1 MATATGA
8 YTQVVINGNSFY
20 EFTGTGT
27 ISFPSNTSTDVLIV
41 AGGGGGGGG
50 QVTYESAGGGGAGGV
65 GHGTLTF
72 AAGVSYTIT
81 VGAGGTGG
89 IYEPFDSTSKG
100 SGTSGSNSSIVGGS
114 INVVANGGGRGGSVK
129 GGTNTAQ
136 AGGSSG
142 GGAGWGSTVQNNT
155 KGTGTGLTYLGNN
168 GGTTSGPNYA
178 GSGGGGAGS
187 AGSSG
192 VQNGT
197 GGAGGSGFTWTP
209 TNRTYGGGGGGGFV
223 GAYFNNSPTAAGG
236 AGGSGGGGAGG
247 GSSVPTAG
255 TAKTGGGGGGACS
268 KSVVGD
274 GAAGGSGVVYIRI
287 ITTPPSPPVISY
299 ANVFS
304 NGSAIVSFTQTAAT
318 PAITNYY
325 YSTNGGSSYTN
336 TSVITSPIVITS
348 LSVNSSYD
356 LRLMAYNSSG
366 NSTAAAVAVG
376 NAPVIISITP
386 TNLALTVSFSPSSGA
401 TATRYLYSIDGGAT
415 FVNSVATTTSP
426 LQITNLT
433 AGQSYPVSIR
443 AAGTNWMSSNS
454 AVFASTQPSN
464 FGTTPAIT
472 GIVPGANAL
481 SVSFNVS
488 TGAYPTPTYY
498 YSNTGNVANQYFVL
512 STPAAGS
519 SNTFV
524 INNVPGTSRSVVI
537 LAVNS
542 AGNLYSAASSQTPY
556 YLGTRPNIIS
566 VAPQANA
573 LSVSFVATV
582 GGNPTMV
589 SGNYYYSIDGTNY
602 SAANP
607 TITGSTGPNTFVIS
621 GLTANQSKTVQMYS
635 SSPAG
640 NMYSINTPSQTPYV
654 LGTTT
659 PSITNIYS
667 GLNSII
673 VQYSG
678 PTDANPA
685 PFYYYSLNTGTY
697 ANSSVNTTSG
707 NITIPTTLNGN
718 NTVQLMAVNPAGN
731 IVSNSLNGR
740 PYLVGTQPNIISV
753 VPQANSLVVS
763 FYLSVNGYTN
773 PNYYYS
779 TTGNTNPGSYILIPS
794 ANITLNPNT
803 FVIYGLTANV
813 AANVSLLALNSAGN
827 VYSATTV
834 LQTPYVIGNTSPAI
848 LQVYSNVNSLLV
860 SFAATT
866 NANPPPF
873 YYYSVSGGVQNA
885 NSGMNSNV
893 GGNLYIPNL
902 SVYGNYAVS
911 ITAVS
916 PAGNVSTENSY
927 GIPYFLGITSPI
939 ITNVYSNSY
948 SLTVQYTGPT
958 DGNPA
963 PYYYYSLNSGTYTNT
978 NVNAT
983 SGYITIPTSVIGNN
997 SVRLRAVN
1005 PLGNLES
1012 NQAYGQ
1018 PYYYGSQPNIISVS
1032 QKYNALSVSFYL
1044 SVGGDAS
1051 PISYY
1056 YSTTGSLI
1064 TSSYTLFTATGTT
1077 SNTVVIPV
1085 YQANANI
1092 SILAQNDAGN
1102 VYSATTVIATPYLIG
1117 NVYGGSF
1124 TQFTYN
1130 YIGYT
1135 FNSNTGNITFPVD
1148 TTANVLI
1155 VAGGGG
1161 GGCGIAG
1168 YGASTAAGGGG
1179 AGGVGIGTITFKA
1192 GIIYNI
1198 TVGSGGAGGTGGL
1211 LVDASNGGNSLIVGG
1226 TISEIAYGGGYGAY
1240 NNSTSVGNGG
1250 SGGGQRQATN
1260 SSNSFATKGSG
1271 SLTYY
1276 GSAGGRGY
1284 SNGSGSGGGGG
1295 GAGEPGQTQTTYFK
1309 GATGGNGI
1317 TWSFTGYYYGG
1328 GGGAGAGR
1336 ESSSTVALTYFGNGG
1351 LGGGGRG
1358 GGAGPVAN
1366 YAVNATSGAPNT
1378 GGGGGGA
1385 VSGSIYAANLYG
1397 GNGGSGIV
1405 MLTFS
1410 APLSVG
1416 TDAPIITSIV
1426 SGINLIRVNY
1436 TGSVGANPPPYY
1448 YYSVNGN
1455 TFSNTGYTTNTSIV
1469 ISNITTTSIYTVQL
1483 MAVNPSGNVLSGNA
1497 SGQAYILGTQPNIIS
1512 VVPQANS
1519 LVVSFY
1525 LSVNGYTN
1533 PNYYYSTTGNTNPG
1547 SYILIPSANITLN
1560 PNTFVIYGLTANVV
1574 ANVALLAT
1582 NPAGNVYSTT
1592 TVLKNPYVLGTNAP
1606 NIFNV
1611 YGNVNSLLVSFA
1623 AVQNAY
1629 PPPFY
1634 YYSVSGGAQN
1644 ANSGLNSNVGGNL
1657 YIPNINVLGNY
1668 TITITAVNPAGNV
1681 VSNSANGQP
1690 YIIGSQPNIISV
1702 VPGAN
1707 SVSASINLS
1716 TGGNPVPTYY
1726 YSVSGNVATTYSLA
1740 NPQPNVLNANTI
1752 VITGLTVN
1760 VAANVSAV
1768 AVIPGANVYSATTV
1782 LQTPYVLGTAVPN
1795 ITSLQSNLNSL
1806 IVSFTG
1812 SVGANPTPYYYYSV
1826 NGTAFANTGL
1836 NTNTT
1841 FTILDLTVANVY
1853 TIQLMAVNPAG
1864 NLRSGNLS
1872 GRPYVVGTQPT
1883 ITSINGNFKTLSV
1896 AFQPSTGAYPTPYY
1910 YYSLDNGT
1918 SFSNSFSNASP
1929 FSITTFNPVNSYNVS
1944 IIGVSIAGNTTSSS
1958 QITLGNIPV
1967 ISSVVP
1973 GNLSLIVSFVGS
1985 AGANSYNYSIDGGAT
2000 FGNAGTV
2007 INSNI
2012 TIVNV
2017 SSLSSYSVAL
2027 QANGITW
2034 YMNSN
2039 AYSPVQPY
2047 GIGNAPIINTTGF
2060 NSTLNAIVVGYS
2072 VPVGANPAPTVYYYS
2087 VNGGSTYLNA
2097 NANLQSN
2104 TFSITGLAGGLY
2116 PLTLIAQNAYG
2127 NTLPSTSF
2135 SAEFDTIGSKPVITN
2150 VLSGMDIFVVSFT
2163 DPVGGYPAPFTY
2175 YYSVNGGNTYAN
2187 ANTSSSPMYIYGN
2200 YSDKSYPLTIIAQNI
2215 LGNTLPSNQYNVRN
2229 YDPSGVDTFSSNL
2242 ITGGTSTITYT
2253 SVNITSG
2260 TYNLKTVG
2268 GTTLQSQVVD
2278 QPLTIIASSNL
2289 GGNGWA
2295 IAASSTGNIY
2305 VQRVS
2310 TNVIYVY
2317 NSSGTYLN
2325 VSISPSRQF
2334 ICTAK
2339 APAANTIWWGG
2350 DRFFSELNTT
2360 TNTFTHYTV
2369 TPNIWGMCYNPADG
2383 YVYTSNL
2390 NALQIHKLNPTDRT
2404 SSIIFDNAS
2413 AQVSGMASASNFFE
2427 GVAIGYDGN
2436 LYCITRNEGKI
2447 WKFTTSGTSLGL
2459 FASLPGTVSGL
2470 GLWFNSNLG
2479 VFYAQISSG
2488 PIYQI
2493 TSAGYVSLFSG
2504 AITSGVC
2511 WGTYFDPSL
2520 NKYYTNNG
2528 TNVYAFNTLPIT
2540 LSLSFSDSLLA
2551 TNTSPL
2557 QLYNEATSFGLPI
2570 QTLGSAPYITG
2581 VSPIV
2586 NGLSVSFNASVGALP
2601 KPFYY
2606 YSVDGVNYSNSFVYS
2621 NASSITIPTTN
2632 SNTYTVYLRAVSPA
2646 GNVDAL
2652 NTASAASYVVGT
2664 RPNII
2669 NMTRIGNSFSI
2680 NFYASVGG
2688 NPDPYYYYSVNG
2700 NIGYANTN
2708 SQSNI
2713 TIITPNLSGN
2723 NYSVSIMAVNTAGNV
2738 YSATPFLGIIS
2749 IIGSNPT
2756 VNSVSS
2762 LANGLSVS
2770 FQPSTG
2776 GYPAPTYY
2784 YSLNGGS
2791 TYSTANIVSQTANS
2805 MVIGNMFKSAVY
2817 SVAILARNIEGDA
2830 YSGNAIS
2837 GQPYVIGTAPNITS
2851 VVSYLNN
2858 LSVSFTGSTG
2868 GYPNVTA
2875 YYYSLNGAA
2884 NYVNANTTASPFI
2897 ISNVSTGSY
2906 SITLLAQ
2913 NLVGN
2918 TSPSAAYSKTVTS
2931 PTIGSSVKLI
2941 TDTNVQRVCV
2951 ANNFLYYQ
2959 RGSNYNVFYK
2969 YNLYGS
2975 LASTITFTGITSMK
2989 NMCYVKN
2996 AGQNGRVYM
3005 CDYAYSSSN
3014 VQYIDCGNDTTGVI
3028 TISIS
3033 GTGQTPCGVATDG
3046 SYLYFINNSDVR
3058 VYKCDFSGNYLSTIR
3073 AAAPLDRSSGGQGNS
3088 GIACDGT
3095 YIYIGDS
3102 VGFTNAG
3109 TVDRLEIAG
3118 TNTLTL
3124 RWISNSS
3131 VAILSAVE
3139 VDANFIYVLSNANNA
3154 TIYQYSLIT
3163 GGSTPTNTFVVSG
3176 MTGSSITTITSDGK
3190 YLYASNG
3197 TDIYQIFTN
3206 PSPYIG
3212 NSFSINSVSSLANA
3226 LSVNINLSTG
3236 GWPSPIYYYSISGN
3250 ANPYYAVNPPLI
3262 GNANTFQISN
3272 LTTYTG
3278 ANVSVLALYSVGNV
3292 YSTNT
3297 IIGNPYV
3304 VGNALPNIT
3313 SVQSN
3318 ANSLIV
3324 SFAGSVG
3331 AYPQPFYYYSVNGN
3345 TFSNT
3350 GLNANTNFVIQN
3362 LTTAN
3367 TYSIRLM
3374 AVNPAGNLISGN
3386 VSGQPYVLGTA
3397 LPNITKVQSNANS
3410 LTVSF
3415 TGAVGAYTQPFY
3427 YYSVNGSVF
3436 SNTGLTSN
3444 TTFTI
3449 PGLTTIG
3456 IYSIQLMSVNPAGN
3470 LISGNVSGQPYV
3482 IGTAI
3487 PNITQVVSGINRLTI
3502 QYTGAQ
3508 NAYPN
3513 PYYYYSVNGNDYANS
3528 GFNTNANIV
3537 VSNLYVSGNY
3547 QVSIM
3552 SVSPAGNL
3560 ISGNASGQ
3568 PYVLGTQPNILN
3580 AYGLPNAIAVAFETS
3595 TSGYPAPSYYY
3606 SVDSGNTYIP
3616 ANIAFDAS
3624 SLIIGNLFTSDTY
3637 GIRMMALNA
3646 AGNVYSE
3653 NTVSASPFV
3662 LGSAPYITSV
3672 VSALNSLV
3680 VVFNAS
3686 VGTTASYYYSVD
3698 GEAFVNAETQTNIG
3712 NITIQNLNTAKA
3724 YSIQIMA
3731 TNPAGNLISNT
3742 VQGTPFIRGSR
3753 PDINSVSSLANALS
3767 VSFQPS
3773 TGGYPPPTYYYTVD
3787 GGSSFINTNVDSNAN
3802 SFVIGNLTTLQ
3813 VYNVSLLASNSA
3825 GNVES
3830 SASVSGQPYTLGTQP
3845 NITSV
3850 ASIANG
3856 LSVSF
3861 QASTGGYTDPVYYYS
3876 INGGNTY
3883 FGANV
3888 DQGTNSFIIDNLKT
3902 ATTYG
3907 VQLLASNPAGNLV
3920 SNSVS
3925 GEPYVL
3931 GTSPQ
3936 ITRVSSN
3943 VNSLDIEFSASS
3955 GAYPLPQYYY
3965 SVNQAEYVDAGV
3977 NSNANII
3984 TIPGLNLAN
3993 IYTVSLLASNPAG
4006 NLISNTVSGEPYVV
4020 GSDFQINVVDS
4031 SANSLVVYFDSPSDW
4046 NPTPFYYY
4054 SIDGTTYA
4062 NTQLQSNSQP
4072 FIIENLYSATQYLV
4086 MLRAQNVAGLKY
4098 ALNTY
4103 SAIPYVLGTQPV
4115 ITSVES
4121 AYNSL
4126 IVQFA
4131 ASYGGNPD
4139 AQYYYSVDGQG
4150 FVDSGTNSNY
4160 YGITITGLTNPT
4172 SYNIQLMGSNSAG
4185 NLYSNTS
4192 SGIPYVLGTKPTISA
4207 VNIGIDSLSLDFNAS
4222 TGGYPTPYYY
4232 YSVDGTNY
4240 ANSGLNSNA
4249 TPLLITGLN
4258 SPRIYT
4264 IYLKAVSIAGNTDFS
4279 TGQGEPYVVGTAPVI
4294 TNIDSSLNKLIVAF
4308 TDSMEGN
4315 PSPTSHYYSIDG
4327 GATYVNAGPSTSPII
4342 IENLTVAQTYSVV
4355 LIAVNAAGN
4364 TAPSNVYDAQPYVI
4378 GSSPIITNV
4387 ESGINQLSL
4396 SFAGPIGGYP
4406 EPTTYYYSIN
4416 GGASYVDSLTTVSP
4430 IIIPNL
4436 YVAASYPIKLIA
4448 NNLGGNT
4455 VASNTFYG
4463 QPYVIG
4469 SSPNITSVDSGVN
4482 QISISFT
4489 GSVDGYPEPSTYLY
4503 SLDGGNTFSDSQTNV
4518 SPIVVSDL
4526 YTAQTYPVA
4535 LIAVNTAG
4543 QSAVSNVVDGK
4554 PYVIG
4559 TGLFINSVAS
4569 GINSLSVGFD
4579 GLTGGYPDPNAYYY
4593 SVDGGSYVLANV
4605 LANTKSFVIGG
4616 LTQAKNYSITLIA
4629 HNLAGNTN
4637 PTSPQQGVPYVV
4649 GNPAT
4654 INSVLSGINQLSVY
4668 YTPATSLYPA
4678 PTTYYYSMDRGNTY
4692 VDANTVANPIIIR
4705 NLYDAVNYPIT
4716 IIAHNSAGNT
4726 AASNVVYGEPYV
4738 AGTMPNITSIVS
4750 LANSLS
4756 VSFQA
4761 SEGAYPTPFYY
4772 YSVDGGLNYVNSE
4785 FQSNASPI
4793 IITDLFEARAYT
4805 VSIKAVNA
4813 WGDLSGSSA
4822 TGEPYVIGTKPSILD
4837 ITPGTNTLTVQFQ
4850 GSINDYPAPYYYYS
4864 TDGGSTYSN
4873 SNVNTDASPIVIPN
4887 LTVATIYNVSIMAV
4901 NFGGNTASD
4910 SVQAEPYVIGTQPYI
4925 TALTPG
4931 TNAIAISFSAST
4943 NAYPTPYYYYSV
4955 NGSDFSN
4962 SQVNSNSGSILLTGL
4977 TSPNL
4982 YTISLKGISVAGN
4995 TATSVETGHSYVFG
5009 SIPVINSVSSATNSL
5024 IVSFQLSTG
5033 GYPLPTAYYYSI
5045 DGGITY
5051 LNGNTT
5057 TSPMTIPDLTV
5068 VQTYYIQLI
5077 AENAAGSTQPS
5088 LTASGEPYVIGS
5100 APIITDVSSIPY
5112 GVSVSFLG
5120 TTDGYPDPTTYYY
5133 SVDGGNTYA
5142 SASGTASPFF
5152 IHNLNEFRSYPIT
5165 LKAHNLIGNTS
5176 PSQTAYGTPYIRGST
5191 PVISSVA
5198 SVYNGLSI
5206 NFSESAG
5213 GNPSPSSYFYSLDGG
5228 ATFTDSG
5235 AASSPIIV
5243 SGLTTPTIYS
5253 VAVQANNL
5261 AGNTATSNIVQG
5273 EPYVIGTAP
5282 QISNVSSIY
5291 NGLSVSF
5298 SGSTGGYPSPSSY
5311 YYSLDGGATFTDS
5324 LSNSSPILIT
5334 GLTTATVYSVAL
5346 LANSAAGQSAASNV
5360 VQGEPYVIGSRPTN
5374 VQVTSILNGLSV
5386 SFTASTDGYPSPSSY
5401 FYSLDGGSTFTD
5413 SLRSESP
5420 LTIANLSTPTQ
5431 YSVVLY
5437 ANSIAGRSQYTSA
5450 VLATPYVIGKIPNIS
5465 SISSG
5470 YNSITVDF
5478 SPSTGGY
5485 PEPATYYY
5493 SIDGGTT
5500 FVDAATTATPIT
5512 IQNLTSANAYS
5523 VCLKAGSVAGNTE
5536 ASNLVAGRAYVIGS
5550 APNISS
5556 VSSVLNG
5563 VSVNFSG
5570 SADGYPS
5577 PSTYY
5582 YSIDGG
5588 QSFAD
5593 ALSNISPIVI
5603 SGLTNLSPYSIA
5615 LLGVN
5620 SAWPS
5625 STATSNVVDGQ
5636 PYVIGIPP
5644 TIDSVASLSNS
5655 LSVSFT
5661 ASTQGYPNPSSYF
5674 YSLDGGN
5681 TFTDSLS
5688 TTSPIITPNLSVA
5701 KTYNVVLYATSVA
5714 GNTGASNSVPGNPYV
5729 LGTVPVIS
5737 NIASLP
5743 YAMSVSFT
5751 GSLNGYPEP
5760 STYFYSINGGNTYI
5774 NSLSN
5779 SSPIL
5784 ISFQNLAVPNIYS
5797 VRVYASGIAGNTEA
5811 SSAVSGRPYIAGSAP
5826 IISNVLSLYNGLSVS
5841 FTGSTGGYPDPTN
5854 YLYSSDNGAT
5864 YRSWGNVT
5872 EPIIINGLTT
5882 ATQYYV
5888 KLIAVNAAGNSL
5900 ASSVGIGTPLVIGT
5914 APTITAINS
5923 VVDGISIV
5931 YNPPQNSYPAPT
5943 TYYYSLDGGNTFT
5956 NALSTANPLNIG
5968 NLTTPT
5974 IYSVSLYAVN
5984 EAGNTLP
5991 SASVSGSP
5999 YIVGSA
6005 PQISNVVS
6013 GYNSITINFVG
6024 STGSSQSTAYYF
6036 YSLNGGQ
6043 TFANSRLTSSPIVVS
6058 GLTSPIVYSV
6068 VLYSVSAAGQ
6078 SANSTPV
6085 NGIPYVIGT
6094 APVIQSVQSIPG
6106 GMAVYYSAPQ
6116 NAYPSPTN
6124 YYYSLNNGTYVNAN
6138 SIANPL
6144 LITGLIYTGNYS
6156 VRIYAASLAGNT
6168 PSSAAV
6174 TGKPYILG
6182 SVPSI
6187 IDIVPGL
6194 NKLTINFNPST
6205 GGYPAPTTYYY
6216 SVDGLNYLD
6225 SLQTVSPLVIT
6236 GLTQAMVEHVSI
6248 KAGSLAGNTAASNL
6262 VDSEP
6267 FEIGTVPVITRIVP
6281 GINRLSVYFSAS
6293 TGGNPVPSTYLYS
6306 IDGTQYV
6313 DSGQS
6318 SNATPIIIT
6327 GLERANSYPV
6337 YLVAQSDGGLL
6348 TAPSLPVYGIP
6359 YIQGSAPTINSVEPI
6374 AGSSGTLS
6382 VSFELS
6388 VGGYPSPSTY
6398 YYSLDGGT
6406 TYQDSRSVSSPITIR
6421 GLSLQENPYL
6431 ITLSAHSIGWDSPP
6445 SIPVPGIPYIV
6456 GSPIVVNGITPL
6468 DNGLSVAFTDSS
6480 GGYPSPTTYY
6490 YTLNGGNTFAISG
6503 NTESPVVIGGLTV
6516 ANTYSVG
6523 LIAGSLG
6530 GNTRISNLVSAI
6542 PNVIGAPPVI
6552 SSVLSGS
6559 NSLSVVFSPP
6569 VGGNP
6574 APTAYYY
6581 SLDLGNT
6588 YINANTTTSPFTI
6601 GGLYESRPYQVQLVA
6616 QNAMGNTASSEPVQ
6630 GEPYTVGGNIV
6641 IGSVSSILNGLTVQF
6656 TKPSGWNPALTTYY
6670 YSLDGINYVLADS
6683 SSSPIT
6689 IRGLTVATQ
6698 HIVSLRATNV
6708 FGVAAGSNAILGE
6721 PWVVGT
6727 APTIQ
6732 RVYNVLNGISVSF
6745 VESQGGYPAPS
6756 TYLYSI
6762 DGGNIYLDS
6771 GTNKSPVV
6779 ITGISGEQ
6787 TYAVSL
6793 KAVNTAG
6800 TSAVSN
6806 TVSGNTYVVG
6816 NSPTITGVQSIL
6828 NGLIVAFTPPA
6839 VQYATPIT
6847 YMYSLDG
6854 VNYIDTGATTS
6865 PLTIRN
6871 LTVAGSYNI
6880 SIKGVLQ
6887 LSNVSAPFYL
6897 N

>member
-1 MATATGA
+1 MSSLVIDGN
-8 YTQVVINGNSFY
+8 YTCSTFCYAIGNLYAF
-20 EFTGTGT
+20 GR
-27 ISFPSNTSTDVLIV
+27 
-41 AGGGGGGGG
+41 
-50 QVTYESAGGGGAGGV
+50 
-65 GHGTLTF
+65 
-72 AAGVSYTIT
+72 
-81 VGAGGTGG
+81 
-89 IYEPFDSTSKG
+89 DSK
-100 SGTSGSNSSIVGGS
+100 VR
-114 INVVANGGGRGGSVK
+114 V
-129 GGTNTAQ
+129 
-136 AGGSSG
+136 
-142 GGAGWGSTVQNNT
+142 
-155 KGTGTGLTYLGNN
+155 
-168 GGTTSGPNYA
+168 
-178 GSGGGGAGS
+178 
-187 AGSSG
+187 
-192 VQNGT
+192 
-197 GGAGGSGFTWTP
+197 
-209 TNRTYGGGGGGGFV
+209 
-223 GAYFNNSPTAAGG
+223 
-236 AGGSGGGGAGG
+236 
-247 GSSVPTAG
+247 
-255 TAKTGGGGGGACS
+255 
-268 KSVVGD
+268 
-274 GAAGGSGVVYIRI
+274 
-287 ITTPPSPPVISY
+287 
-299 ANVFS
+299 
-304 NGSAIVSFTQTAAT
+304 
-318 PAITNYY
+318 
-325 YSTNGGSSYTN
+325 
-336 TSVITSPIVITS
+336 
-348 LSVNSSYD
+348 
-356 LRLMAYNSSG
+356 YNSSG
-366 NSTAAAVAVG
+366 VLLNTYSTG
-376 NAPVIISITP
+376 GDT
-386 TNLALTVSFSPSSGA
+386 SS
-401 TATRYLYSIDGGAT
+401 YSYT
-415 FVNSVATTTSP
+415 
-426 LQITNLT
+426 
-433 AGQSYPVSIR
+433 QSYYVPVLNSILF
-443 AAGTNWMSSNS
+443 NY
-454 AVFASTQPSN
+454 
-464 FGTTPAIT
+464 FGSQI
-472 GIVPGANAL
+472 GR
-481 SVSFNVS
+481 FNVS
-488 TGAYPTPTYY
+488 TNTTTFGYATSGPTSTSDGTYIYIAPYNQKGQFNKCNLSGTVLEIGWIPQNSGTLQAGGFFSNCDGAYIYYGDGDGITRITIANKTVEKKWIAYYSDPNATPTVAVDSNYVYVGMIASGYVGRVNMYNKSNGTLVDSIYY
-498 YSNTGNVANQYFVL
+498 NFTTNPNSIVEILASDGTNLYVKNAGDPEIIKLIVPIFTTGNVN
-512 STPAAGS
+512 
-519 SNTFV
+519 
-524 INNVPGTSRSVVI
+524 
-537 LAVNS
+537 
-542 AGNLYSAASSQTPY
+542 
-556 YLGTRPNIIS
+556 PN
-566 VAPQANA
+566 
-573 LSVSFVATV
+573 
-582 GGNPTMV
+582 
-589 SGNYYYSIDGTNY
+589 
-602 SAANP
+602 
-607 TITGSTGPNTFVIS
+607 
-621 GLTANQSKTVQMYS
+621 
-635 SSPAG
+635 
-640 NMYSINTPSQTPYV
+640 
-654 LGTTT
+654 
-659 PSITNIYS
+659 ITNI
-667 GLNSII
+667 
-673 VQYSG
+673 Q
-678 PTDANPA
+678 T
-685 PFYYYSLNTGTY
+685 
-697 ANSSVNTTSG
+697 
-707 NITIPTTLNGN
+707 
-718 NTVQLMAVNPAGN
+718 
-731 IVSNSLNGR
+731 
-740 PYLVGTQPNIISV
+740 
-753 VPQANSLVVS
+753 
-763 FYLSVNGYTN
+763 
-773 PNYYYS
+773 
-779 TTGNTNPGSYILIPS
+779 S
-794 ANITLNPNT
+794 ANT
-803 FVIYGLTANV
+803 
-813 AANVSLLALNSAGN
+813 
-827 VYSATTV
+827 
-834 LQTPYVIGNTSPAI
+834 
-848 LQVYSNVNSLLV
+848 
-860 SFAATT
+860 
-866 NANPPPF
+866 
-873 YYYSVSGGVQNA
+873 
-885 NSGMNSNV
+885 
-893 GGNLYIPNL
+893 
-902 SVYGNYAVS
+902 
-911 ITAVS
+911 
-916 PAGNVSTENSY
+916 
-927 GIPYFLGITSPI
+927 
-939 ITNVYSNSY
+939 
-948 SLTVQYTGPT
+948 
-958 DGNPA
+958 
-963 PYYYYSLNSGTYTNT
+963 
-978 NVNAT
+978 
-983 SGYITIPTSVIGNN
+983 
-997 SVRLRAVN
+997 
-1005 PLGNLES
+1005 
-1012 NQAYGQ
+1012 
-1018 PYYYGSQPNIISVS
+1018 
-1032 QKYNALSVSFYL
+1032 
-1044 SVGGDAS
+1044 
-1051 PISYY
+1051 
-1056 YSTTGSLI
+1056 
-1064 TSSYTLFTATGTT
+1064 
-1077 SNTVVIPV
+1077 
-1085 YQANANI
+1085 
-1092 SILAQNDAGN
+1092 
-1102 VYSATTVIATPYLIG
+1102 
-1117 NVYGGSF
+1117 
-1124 TQFTYN
+1124 
-1130 YIGYT
+1130 
-1135 FNSNTGNITFPVD
+1135 
-1148 TTANVLI
+1148 
-1155 VAGGGG
+1155 
-1161 GGCGIAG
+1161 
-1168 YGASTAAGGGG
+1168 
-1179 AGGVGIGTITFKA
+1179 
-1192 GIIYNI
+1192 
-1198 TVGSGGAGGTGGL
+1198 
-1211 LVDASNGGNSLIVGG
+1211 
-1226 TISEIAYGGGYGAY
+1226 
-1240 NNSTSVGNGG
+1240 
-1250 SGGGQRQATN
+1250 
-1260 SSNSFATKGSG
+1260 
-1271 SLTYY
+1271 
-1276 GSAGGRGY
+1276 
-1284 SNGSGSGGGGG
+1284 
-1295 GAGEPGQTQTTYFK
+1295 
-1309 GATGGNGI
+1309 
-1317 TWSFTGYYYGG
+1317 
-1328 GGGAGAGR
+1328 
-1336 ESSSTVALTYFGNGG
+1336 
-1351 LGGGGRG
+1351 
-1358 GGAGPVAN
+1358 
-1366 YAVNATSGAPNT
+1366 
-1378 GGGGGGA
+1378 
-1385 VSGSIYAANLYG
+1385 
-1397 GNGGSGIV
+1397 
-1405 MLTFS
+1405 
-1410 APLSVG
+1410 
-1416 TDAPIITSIV
+1416 
-1426 SGINLIRVNY
+1426 
-1436 TGSVGANPPPYY
+1436 
-1448 YYSVNGN
+1448 
-1455 TFSNTGYTTNTSIV
+1455 
-1469 ISNITTTSIYTVQL
+1469 
-1483 MAVNPSGNVLSGNA
+1483 
-1497 SGQAYILGTQPNIIS
+1497 
-1512 VVPQANS
+1512 
-1519 LVVSFY
+1519 
-1525 LSVNGYTN
+1525 
-1533 PNYYYSTTGNTNPG
+1533 
-1547 SYILIPSANITLN
+1547 
-1560 PNTFVIYGLTANVV
+1560 
-1574 ANVALLAT
+1574 
-1582 NPAGNVYSTT
+1582 
-1592 TVLKNPYVLGTNAP
+1592 
-1606 NIFNV
+1606 
-1611 YGNVNSLLVSFA
+1611 
-1623 AVQNAY
+1623 
-1629 PPPFY
+1629 
-1634 YYSVSGGAQN
+1634 
-1644 ANSGLNSNVGGNL
+1644 
-1657 YIPNINVLGNY
+1657 
-1668 TITITAVNPAGNV
+1668 
-1681 VSNSANGQP
+1681 
-1690 YIIGSQPNIISV
+1690 
-1702 VPGAN
+1702 
-1707 SVSASINLS
+1707 
-1716 TGGNPVPTYY
+1716 
-1726 YSVSGNVATTYSLA
+1726 
-1740 NPQPNVLNANTI
+1740 
-1752 VITGLTVN
+1752 
-1760 VAANVSAV
+1760 
-1768 AVIPGANVYSATTV
+1768 
-1782 LQTPYVLGTAVPN
+1782 
-1795 ITSLQSNLNSL
+1795 L

-1812 SVGANPTPYYYYSV
+1812 SVGAYPAPYYYYSVSGGTFANTGLNSANANIVIKNLPVANSYTIQLSAVNSSGTLLSSNTVYTVPNGVGLQNAFMNQFLVYGRAITTQELGIIKNFSNIVSFNSSVSAQGSYPLITQVYSNVNSLIVSYVGTPDANPPPYYYYTISSAGTGTVFANAGVNATSGNIIIPNLYVSGNYRVQLTAVNLVGNVVSANSYGQPYVLGTQPNIISVANLANALSVSFQGVSGWNPLPTYYYSIGGNSAASYVLTSVSGNSLTISNIYTANTYYVDLLATNLVGNVYSATIATGNPYVLGSALPNITQIQSNANSLIVSFTGSNGAFPQPYYYYSV
-1826 NGTAFANTGL
+1826 NGAVFSNTGL
-1836 NTNTT
+1836 NSNTT
-1841 FTILDLTVANVY
+1841 FVIQNLTVASSYSVQLMAANPAGNLLSSTVSGQPYVVGNAAPVITNIYSGINSLLVSFTGAVDAFPNPYYYYSINGGAFANSGANSASANIVITGFTAANVY
-1853 TIQLMAVNPAG
+1853 SIRLMAVNPAG
-1864 NLRSGNLS
+1864 NIASNS
-1872 GRPYVVGTQPT
+1872 ANGRPYILGTKPN
-1883 ITSINGNFKTLSV
+1883 IISVAPLANALSV
-1896 AFQPSTGAYPTPYY
+1896 SFQSSVAGYDTPYY
-1910 YYSLDNGT
+1910 YYSLSGNSASSYVSAGV
-1918 SFSNSFSNASP
+1918 SGNANSFVIGAL
-1929 FSITTFNPVNSYNVS
+1929 TTK
-1944 IIGVSIAGNTTSSS
+1944 
-1958 QITLGNIPV
+1958 
-1967 ISSVVP
+1967 VV
-1973 GNLSLIVSFVGS
+1973 
-1985 AGANSYNYSIDGGAT
+1985 
-2000 FGNAGTV
+2000 
-2007 INSNI
+2007 
-2012 TIVNV
+2012 
-2017 SSLSSYSVAL
+2017 
-2027 QANGITW
+2027 
-2034 YMNSN
+2034 
-2039 AYSPVQPY
+2039 
-2047 GIGNAPIINTTGF
+2047 
-2060 NSTLNAIVVGYS
+2060 
-2072 VPVGANPAPTVYYYS
+2072 
-2087 VNGGSTYLNA
+2087 
-2097 NANLQSN
+2097 
-2104 TFSITGLAGGLY
+2104 
-2116 PLTLIAQNAYG
+2116 
-2127 NTLPSTSF
+2127 
-2135 SAEFDTIGSKPVITN
+2135 
-2150 VLSGMDIFVVSFT
+2150 
-2163 DPVGGYPAPFTY
+2163 
-2175 YYSVNGGNTYAN
+2175 
-2187 ANTSSSPMYIYGN
+2187 
-2200 YSDKSYPLTIIAQNI
+2200 
-2215 LGNTLPSNQYNVRN
+2215 R
-2229 YDPSGVDTFSSNL
+2229 
-2242 ITGGTSTITYT
+2242 
-2253 SVNITSG
+2253 
-2260 TYNLKTVG
+2260 
-2268 GTTLQSQVVD
+2268 
-2278 QPLTIIASSNL
+2278 
-2289 GGNGWA
+2289 
-2295 IAASSTGNIY
+2295 
-2305 VQRVS
+2305 
-2310 TNVIYVY
+2310 
-2317 NSSGTYLN
+2317 
-2325 VSISPSRQF
+2325 
-2334 ICTAK
+2334 
-2339 APAANTIWWGG
+2339 
-2350 DRFFSELNTT
+2350 
-2360 TNTFTHYTV
+2360 
-2369 TPNIWGMCYNPADG
+2369 
-2383 YVYTSNL
+2383 
-2390 NALQIHKLNPTDRT
+2390 
-2404 SSIIFDNAS
+2404 
-2413 AQVSGMASASNFFE
+2413 
-2427 GVAIGYDGN
+2427 
-2436 LYCITRNEGKI
+2436 
-2447 WKFTTSGTSLGL
+2447 
-2459 FASLPGTVSGL
+2459 
-2470 GLWFNSNLG
+2470 
-2479 VFYAQISSG
+2479 
-2488 PIYQI
+2488 
-2493 TSAGYVSLFSG
+2493 
-2504 AITSGVC
+2504 
-2511 WGTYFDPSL
+2511 
-2520 NKYYTNNG
+2520 
-2528 TNVYAFNTLPIT
+2528 T
-2540 LSLSFSDSLLA
+2540 LSLLA
-2551 TNTSPL
+2551 
-2557 QLYNEATSFGLPI
+2557 Q
-2570 QTLGSAPYITG
+2570 
-2581 VSPIV
+2581 
-2586 NGLSVSFNASVGALP
+2586 
-2601 KPFYY
+2601 
-2606 YSVDGVNYSNSFVYS
+2606 NS
-2621 NASSITIPTTN
+2621 
-2632 SNTYTVYLRAVSPA
+2632 A
-2646 GNVDAL
+2646 GNVYSD
-2652 NTASAASYVVGT
+2652 NTVSQTPYVLG
-2664 RPNII
+2664 
-2669 NMTRIGNSFSI
+2669 
-2680 NFYASVGG
+2680 SVGPTILNVYSG
-2688 NPDPYYYYSVNG
+2688 VNSLLVKFASSQNANPEPYYYYSVNG
-2700 NIGYANTN
+2700 NAYANSALN
-2708 SQSNI
+2708 SNAGDM
-2713 TIITPNLSGN
+2713 IIPNLTVAGN
-2723 NYSVSIMAVNTAGNV
+2723 YTVSIMSVNPAGNV
-2738 YSATPFLGIIS
+2738 KTEISYGQPFIAGTRPNI
-2749 IIGSNPT
+2749 
-2756 VNSVSS
+2756 NSVVS
-2762 LANGLSVS
+2762 LANSLSVY
-2770 FQPSTG
+2770 FQTSVA

-2784 YSLNGGS
+2784 YSLNGNAAGS
-2791 TYSTANIVSQTANS
+2791 YVFANI
-2805 MVIGNMFKSAVY
+2805 
-2817 SVAILARNIEGDA
+2817 DA
-2830 YSGNAIS
+2830 
-2837 GQPYVIGTAPNITS
+2837 
-2851 VVSYLNN
+2851 
-2858 LSVSFTGSTG
+2858 
-2868 GYPNVTA
+2868 
-2875 YYYSLNGAA
+2875 
-2884 NYVNANTTASPFI
+2884 
-2897 ISNVSTGSY
+2897 
-2906 SITLLAQ
+2906 
-2913 NLVGN
+2913 
-2918 TSPSAAYSKTVTS
+2918 
-2931 PTIGSSVKLI
+2931 
-2941 TDTNVQRVCV
+2941 
-2951 ANNFLYYQ
+2951 
-2959 RGSNYNVFYK
+2959 
-2969 YNLYGS
+2969 
-2975 LASTITFTGITSMK
+2975 
-2989 NMCYVKN
+2989 
-2996 AGQNGRVYM
+2996 
-3005 CDYAYSSSN
+3005 
-3014 VQYIDCGNDTTGVI
+3014 
-3028 TISIS
+3028 
-3033 GTGQTPCGVATDG
+3033 
-3046 SYLYFINNSDVR
+3046 
-3058 VYKCDFSGNYLSTIR
+3058 
-3073 AAAPLDRSSGGQGNS
+3073 
-3088 GIACDGT
+3088 
-3095 YIYIGDS
+3095 
-3102 VGFTNAG
+3102 
-3109 TVDRLEIAG
+3109 
-3118 TNTLTL
+3118 
-3124 RWISNSS
+3124 
-3131 VAILSAVE
+3131 
-3139 VDANFIYVLSNANNA
+3139 
-3154 TIYQYSLIT
+3154 
-3163 GGSTPTNTFVVSG
+3163 
-3176 MTGSSITTITSDGK
+3176 
-3190 YLYASNG
+3190 
-3197 TDIYQIFTN
+3197 
-3206 PSPYIG
+3206 
-3212 NSFSINSVSSLANA
+3212 
-3226 LSVNINLSTG
+3226 
-3236 GWPSPIYYYSISGN
+3236 
-3250 ANPYYAVNPPLI
+3250 
-3262 GNANTFQISN
+3262 
-3272 LTTYTG
+3272 
-3278 ANVSVLALYSVGNV
+3278 
-3292 YSTNT
+3292 
-3297 IIGNPYV
+3297 
-3304 VGNALPNIT
+3304 
-3313 SVQSN
+3313 
-3318 ANSLIV
+3318 
-3324 SFAGSVG
+3324 
-3331 AYPQPFYYYSVNGN
+3331 
-3345 TFSNT
+3345 
-3350 GLNANTNFVIQN
+3350 
-3362 LTTAN
+3362 
-3367 TYSIRLM
+3367 
-3374 AVNPAGNLISGN
+3374 
-3386 VSGQPYVLGTA
+3386 
-3397 LPNITKVQSNANS
+3397 NANS
-3410 LTVSF
+3410 LTIENL
-3415 TGAVGAYTQPFY
+3415 TTAAVYNISLLA
-3427 YYSVNGSVF
+3427 VNSGGNSY
-3436 SNTGLTSN
+3436 SN
-3444 TTFTI
+3444 TT
-3449 PGLTTIG
+3449 
-3456 IYSIQLMSVNPAGN
+3456 
-3470 LISGNVSGQPYV
+3470 VSGSPYV
-3482 IGTAI
+3482 LGTAI

-3580 AYGLPNAIAVAFETS
+3580 AYSLPNAIAVAFETS

-3672 VSALNSLV
+3672 VSALNRLV

-3787 GGSSFINTNVDSNAN
+3787 GGSSFINANVDSNAN

-3902 ATTYG
+3902 AITYG

-4020 GSDFQINVVDS
+4020 GNDFHINAVDS

-4103 SAIPYVLGTQPV
+4103 SAVPYVLGTQPV
-4115 ITSVES
+4115 ITNVES

-4126 IVQFA
+4126 IVRFA

-4172 SYNIQLMGSNSAG
+4172 SYNIQLMGSNPAG

-4258 SPRIYT
+4258 SPHIYT

-4355 LIAVNAAGN
+4355 LIAVNSAGN

-4396 SFAGPIGGYP
+4396 SFDGPIGGYP

-4518 SPIVVSDL
+4518 SPIVVRDL

-4822 TGEPYVIGTKPSILD
+4822 TGEPYVIGTQPSILD

-4850 GSINDYPAPYYYYS
+4850 GSINAYPAPYYYYS

-4931 TNAIAISFSAST
+4931 TNTIAISFSAST

-5068 VQTYYIQLI
+5068 AQTYYIQLI

-5142 SASGTASPFF
+5142 STSGTASPFF

-5334 GLTTATVYSVAL
+5334 GLTTAAVYSVAL

-5401 FYSLDGGSTFTD
+5401 FYSLNGGSTFTD

-5450 VLATPYVIGKIPNIS
+5450 VLATPYVIGKRPNIS

-5493 SIDGGTT
+5493 SIDGGAT

-5512 IQNLTSANAYS
+5512 IQNLTSANVYS

-5625 STATSNVVDGQ
+5625 STATSNVVDGR

-5644 TIDSVASLSNS
+5644 TIDSVASRSNS

-5688 TTSPIITPNLSVA
+5688 TTSPIIIPNLSVA

-5714 GNTGASNSVPGNPYV
+5714 GNTGVSNSVPGNPYV

-5811 SSAVSGRPYIAGSAP
+5811 SSAVSGRPYISGSAP

-5882 ATQYYV
+5882 ATQYSV

-5900 ASSVGIGTPLVIGT
+5900 ASSVGRGTPLVIGT

-6024 STGSSQSTAYYF
+6024 STGGSQSTAYYF

-6106 GMAVYYSAPQ
+6106 GLAVYYSAPQ

-6248 KAGSLAGNTAASNL
+6248 KAGSLAGNTAASNS

-6388 VGGYPSPSTY
+6388 AGGYPSPSTY

-6456 GSPIVVNGITPL
+6456 GSSIVVNGITPL

-6559 NSLSVVFSPP
+6559 NSLSVFFSPP

-6588 YINANTTTSPFTI
+6588 FINANTTTSPFTI

-6762 DGGNIYLDS
+6762 DGGNSYLDS

-6828 NGLIVAFTPPA
+6828 NGLIVSFTPPA

-6897 N
+6897 NV